1 MYIFNCKIRH
11 FIEEKRKK
19 LRTKAIQFI
28 QLHAPTY
35 LSCHSAGYINLVKAA
50 AVLIDAFASSS
61 AFLNLKDCE
70 KRTPTVKYIIY
81 AEVSSLFS

>member
-1 MYIFNCKIRH
+1 M
-11 FIEEKRKK
+11 RKNK
-19 LRTKAIQFI
+19 ERKKAIQFI

-35 LSCHSAGYINLVKAA
+35 LSCHSAGYINLTKAA

-61 AFLNLKDCE
+61 AFLKLKDCE